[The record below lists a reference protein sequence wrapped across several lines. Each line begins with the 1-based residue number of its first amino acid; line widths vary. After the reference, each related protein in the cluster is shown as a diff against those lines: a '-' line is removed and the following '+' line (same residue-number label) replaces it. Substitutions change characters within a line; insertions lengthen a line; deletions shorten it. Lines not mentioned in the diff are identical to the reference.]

1 MFKYLKYITVLT
13 AIIDKASDGKITRD
27 EVVECLQGV
36 LPEQADQIVKDL
48 QAALADGHLSVGEVF
63 RALANS
69 KLLD

>member
-27 EVVECLQGV
+27 EVIECLQGV
-36 LPEQADQIVKDL
+36 LPEQADLIVNDL